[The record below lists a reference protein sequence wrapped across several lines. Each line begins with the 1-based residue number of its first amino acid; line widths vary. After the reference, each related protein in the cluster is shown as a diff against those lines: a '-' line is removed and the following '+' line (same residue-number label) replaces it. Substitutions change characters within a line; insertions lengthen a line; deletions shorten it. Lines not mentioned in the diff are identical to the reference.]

1 MGVIYTSLKI
11 TAKFNKVLD
20 RIKKETGSSK
30 LFIVQKAVE
39 EYYKD
44 ILEKIDKKER

>member
-1 MGVIYTSLKI
+1 MGVIYTSIKI
-11 TAKFNKVLD
+11 TTDFNKLLD

-39 EYYKD
+39 EYYKNL
-44 ILEKIDKKER
+44 LEKEGK